1 MIAKLL
7 EGNRRFVE
15 SEFQPNIDYYRGVA
29 EAQRPS
35 VLWIGCSDSRVSE
48 HVITSSKPG
57 TLFVH
62 RNIANIVSFNDVNV
76 AAIIEYALV
85 HLKIEEIV
93 VCGHYGCGGI
103 RALEEGVSENYIA
116 DWLAIACI
124 AKERVDRIAQER
136 ALSREAKLDL
146 LSEENVRLQIEHLRR
161 ISLVRNM
168 HARGAVPRI
177 HGLMYAVKTG
187 RLEVL
192 VDGSE
197 P

>member
-1 MIAKLL
+1 VIEKLL
-7 EGNRRFVE
+7 DGNRRFVE
-15 SEFQPNIDYYRGVA
+15 SEFDVHLDYYRA
-29 EAQRPS
+29 LAQAQRPA
-35 VLWIGCSDSRVSE
+35 VLWIGCSDSRVCE

-62 RNIANIVSFNDVNV
+62 RNIANLVSFNDVNV
-76 AAIIEYALV
+76 AAIIEYALL

-103 RALEEGVSENYIA
+103 RALEDGVSESYIA
-116 DWLAIACI
+116 DWLLIAGD
-124 AKERVDRIAQER
+124 AKDRVDRIARER
-136 ALSREAKLDL
+136 GLSKEAKLDL
-146 LSEENVRLQIEHLRR
+146 LSEENVRLQIDHLRR
-161 ISLVRNM
+161 FSVVRNM

-187 RLEVL
+187 RLDVL
-192 VDGSE
+192 VDGSK